1 MILGSLLLLSNHR
14 GQVGPA
20 FQAKPDPKFILFW
33 AVRESTPRPVKQ
45 AMYTSTLH
53 CCFINPRPGVLS
65 RSTQKYQ
72 SVQINKQYLKHVNS
86 LWVLFSTGSNSHQ
99 SKHIPPHPP
108 ILPPEHSFGKN
119 VQTFVS
125 GAKAEYLKWI
135 KSQTVFWHTEQQ
147 HSIISVGKPAKDHQG
162 WCWKRT
168 LHSLRFKQVGP
179 RGELNQVILKLRS
192 SSVFISLGH
201 FKLSHFNQHPALTKN
216 YQSLLKMSNSQWEI
230 RMLKPRKDWKEPV
243 FSRSCDKQSFYFNI
257 WPPCS
262 G

>member
-1 MILGSLLLLSNHR
+1 MILGSLLVLSNHR

-65 RSTQKYQ
+65 HSTQKYQ

-125 GAKAEYLKWI
+125 GAKAEYLKRI

-147 HSIISVGKPAKDHQG
+147 HSIICVGKPAKDHQG
-162 WCWKRT
+162 RCWKRT

-201 FKLSHFNQHPALTKN
+201 FKLSHFNQHPARTKN

-230 RMLKPRKDWKEPV
+230 RMRKPRKDWKEPV
-243 FSRSCDKQSFYFNI
+243 FSRSCDNQSFYFNI
-257 WPPCS
+257 WPQCS

>member
-1 MILGSLLLLSNHR
+1 MTVHTFSGQMRLKQNIGSSQKPKCESALLVFNKNRLSVPSETLQPSLSPYSRDQMILGSLLVLSNHR

-65 RSTQKYQ
+65 HSTQKYQ

-125 GAKAEYLKWI
+125 RAKAEYLK
-135 KSQTVFWHTEQQ
+135 
-147 HSIISVGKPAKDHQG
+147 
-162 WCWKRT
+162 
-168 LHSLRFKQVGP
+168 
-179 RGELNQVILKLRS
+179 
-192 SSVFISLGH
+192 
-201 FKLSHFNQHPALTKN
+201 
-216 YQSLLKMSNSQWEI
+216 
-230 RMLKPRKDWKEPV
+230 
-243 FSRSCDKQSFYFNI
+243 
-257 WPPCS
+257 
-262 G
+262 

>member
-1 MILGSLLLLSNHR
+1 MTVHTFSGQMRLKQNIGSSQKPKCESSAIKTAFLSHLKHFSPLSPYSRDQMILGSLLVLSNHR

-65 RSTQKYQ
+65 HSTQKYQ

-125 GAKAEYLKWI
+125 RAKAEYLK
-135 KSQTVFWHTEQQ
+135 
-147 HSIISVGKPAKDHQG
+147 
-162 WCWKRT
+162 
-168 LHSLRFKQVGP
+168 
-179 RGELNQVILKLRS
+179 
-192 SSVFISLGH
+192 
-201 FKLSHFNQHPALTKN
+201 
-216 YQSLLKMSNSQWEI
+216 
-230 RMLKPRKDWKEPV
+230 
-243 FSRSCDKQSFYFNI
+243 
-257 WPPCS
+257 
-262 G
+262 